1 MLSSVVGGKKKMF
14 YREKISQHIIA
25 KIKSPSISS
34 HSKAAFMMGTGTSSE
49 IVFVADFKRLKG

>member
-1 MLSSVVGGKKKMF
+1 MF
-14 YREKISQHIIA
+14 YRENISQHIIA